1 MVNRRKRKCIV
12 EQMMYKKVCLLVL
25 QKQLQIRLIK
35 TKVAVLKKDL
45 AKKAKTRILYFHR
58 RRKRKRVKIQK

>member
-35 TKVAVLKKDL
+35 TKVAVLRKDL
-45 AKKAKTRILYFHR
+45 AKKAKTQILYFHR
-58 RRKRKRVKIQK
+58 RRKRKRVKIRK